1 MTMSLA
7 NEPIQSYLQA
17 LSSRKSTPG
26 GGAAAALT
34 GAQAAG
40 LMSMV
45 VELSRDFPDETAR
58 IVLLNTIKAT
68 VAQFTLLADED
79 AAAFSALMQA
89 YRNKGDVQA
98 GLKAAAVAP
107 LACMEKATQLTRH
120 LPKIQRHG
128 NNNLITDTAIAAL
141 LLRDTILA
149 SELNVLINLRS
160 IEDAQFKQSALAAIS
175 SAKHQIEFLESVA
188 ADIRQQLS

>member
-1 MTMSLA
+1 MSLA
-7 NEPIQSYLQA
+7 NESIHNYLES

-45 VELSRDFPDETAR
+45 VELSKDFPDDAEKM
-58 IVLLNTIKAT
+58 VLLNTIKAA
-68 VAQFTLLADED
+68 VQQFTQIADED
-79 AAAFSALMQA
+79 AAAFSALMQT

-98 GLKAAAVAP
+98 GLKAAAAAP
-107 LACMEKATQLTRH
+107 LACLTKATQLTHH
-120 LPKIQRHG
+120 LHSVQRHG
-128 NNNLITDTAIAAL
+128 NSNLITDTAIAAL

-160 IEDAQFKQSALAAIS
+160 IEDVQFTQSALAIIS
-175 SAKHQIEFLESVA
+175 SSKDQIEFLESVA
-188 ADIRQQLS
+188 TNIRQQLS

>member
-1 MTMSLA
+1 MSLA
-7 NEPIQSYLQA
+7 SESVSNYLEA

-45 VELSRDFPDETAR
+45 VELSKNFPDEPAR
-58 IVLLNTIKAT
+58 IVLLATIKAA
-68 VAQFTLLADED
+68 VQQFTRLADED

-89 YRNKGDVQA
+89 YRNKGDIQS
-98 GLKAAAVAP
+98 GLKAAAAAP
-107 LACMEKATQLTRH
+107 LACLEQATQLTRH
-120 LPKIQRHG
+120 LRSVQQYG

-160 IEDAQFKQSALAAIS
+160 IEDAQFTESALAAIS
-175 SAKHQIEFLESVA
+175 SSKDQVEFLESVSA
-188 ADIRQQLS
+188 NIRQQLS